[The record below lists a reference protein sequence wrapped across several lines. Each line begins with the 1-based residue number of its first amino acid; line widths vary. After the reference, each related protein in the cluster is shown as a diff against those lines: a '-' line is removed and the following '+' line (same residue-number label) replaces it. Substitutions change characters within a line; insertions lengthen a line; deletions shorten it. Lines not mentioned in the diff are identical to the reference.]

1 MPTATSRPPGRPASG
16 STRAAPTTAATLNG
30 EEPQSNYD
38 GPVEVDLNAD
48 DGDGSGVRATE
59 IRVDGGEWQPYVEEE
74 TILDSAADLERWA
87 QAGAGS
93 LDWFD
98 QEGGFARTISGFGM
112 PWYPVKEYGDF
123 SLKLQWRDSST
134 GASGNSGVFVRFPDP
149 EEAVDRPAA
158 ERHPCQVG
166 SAQND
171 PAWVAIFCG
180 HEIQINDHQTSEPQK
195 TGSIYN
201 FSPLNATEAKTQP
214 KGTWVDYEVRV
225 VGQAYTII
233 RNGEV
238 LQEFENAPDQASSR
252 PGDPPTNARQFAR
265 GFIGL
270 QNHGSS
276 DVIDFRNIRVLPLD
290 EGSVRGPVTVEGDG
304 EHTVEFRSADVAG
317 NQEDVKEVTFTI
329 GAADETPP
337 VTTHELD
344 GDGPVDVT
352 LSATDPAEAGPE
364 PETHDVTAQPSSWNP
379 NAITIASG
387 DVVRWNFPSTAAFM
401 HDVWVVAPGEAPD
414 SAGTKVTDPVE
425 AGSPPVSRTLQ
436 EEGTWTY
443 VCKLH
448 SFVSEGRWQG
458 MVGTAEVEDS
468 GSGGGASG
476 VDFTEYRVDEGE
488 WVRSEN
494 GEGDDPFETTFTV
507 TEEGDH
513 VVEYKST
520 DNAGNAED
528 GKSVEFSIGGDD
540 PDAPSVEG
548 FADPATGAAPLLV
561 QFSATGLD
569 PQGGRLTYEWDFGD
583 GGGSFNQSPQ
593 HTYTAAGTYT
603 ATVTATDPQGKT
615 GTATVGVVVTQNGN
629 QAPQVRG
636 IADPASG
643 IAPLRVAF
651 SAQATD
657 PDGPSDA
664 ITYLWDFG
672 DGGANAFGRNAAY
685 TYKTPGTYKAK
696 VTATD
701 GKGAFGTAE
710 VTVVVGNPPGNVP
723 PTVAAA
729 AAPRSGTA
737 PLQVQFTS
745 AATDPDGDQ
754 VSTVWD
760 FGDGVRAGGEAISHT
775 YTQPGAYTATVT
787 VTDPGGLKDTD
798 SVQITVS
805 AISGSGGAPP
815 SGSPPQGGVEGES
828 STRPGLRTARTQ
840 SVHKVIRRGLRLK
853 VSCAEACLA
862 RSIVRLSGERV
873 GTSKRLAVKAGRSR
887 TIVVKLKRSVRR
899 NLIAAMRQAG
909 LRRVIATA
917 ITTVNLDGVNRAY
930 PVKVKLRR

>member
-1 MPTATSRPPGRPASG
+1 MDLRLQAALVRLRGALAGHGRH
-16 STRAAPTTAATLNG
+16 R
-30 EEPQSNYD
+30 
-38 GPVEVDLNAD
+38 
-48 DGDGSGVRATE
+48 
-59 IRVDGGEWQPYVEEE
+59 
-74 TILDSAADLERWA
+74 
-87 QAGAGS
+87 
-93 LDWFD
+93 
-98 QEGGFARTISGFGM
+98 
-112 PWYPVKEYGDF
+112 
-123 SLKLQWRDSST
+123 
-134 GASGNSGVFVRFPDP
+134 
-149 EEAVDRPAA
+149 
-158 ERHPCQVG
+158 
-166 SAQND
+166 
-171 PAWVAIFCG
+171 
-180 HEIQINDHQTSEPQK
+180 
-195 TGSIYN
+195 
-201 FSPLNATEAKTQP
+201 
-214 KGTWVDYEVRV
+214 
-225 VGQAYTII
+225 
-233 RNGEV
+233 
-238 LQEFENAPDQASSR
+238 
-252 PGDPPTNARQFAR
+252 R
-265 GFIGL
+265 GRGL
-270 QNHGSS
+270 
-276 DVIDFRNIRVLPLD
+276 RL
-290 EGSVRGPVTVEGDG
+290 
-304 EHTVEFRSADVAG
+304 
-317 NQEDVKEVTFTI
+317 
-329 GAADETPP
+329 
-337 VTTHELD
+337 
-344 GDGPVDVT
+344 
-352 LSATDPAEAGPE
+352 
-364 PETHDVTAQPSSWNP
+364 
-379 NAITIASG
+379 
-387 DVVRWNFPSTAAFM
+387 
-401 HDVWVVAPGEAPD
+401 
-414 SAGTKVTDPVE
+414 
-425 AGSPPVSRTLQ
+425 
-436 EEGTWTY
+436 
-443 VCKLH
+443 
-448 SFVSEGRWQG
+448 GRRR
-458 MVGTAEVEDS
+458 
-468 GSGGGASG
+468 SG
-476 VDFTEYRVDEGE
+476 VDFTEYRVDEDRE

-513 VVEYKST
+513 VVEYQST

-615 GTATVGVVVTQNGN
+615 GTATVEVVVTQNGN

-701 GKGAFGTAE
+701 GKGVFGTAE

-815 SGSPPQGGVEGES
+815 SGSPPHGGVEGES
-828 STRPGLRTARTQ
+828 STRPGLRTAEDAERPQ
-840 SVHKVIRRGLRLK
+840 GDPARAPAQGELRRGVPGTLDRAA
-853 VSCAEACLA
+853 VRRA
-862 RSIVRLSGERV
+862 RGH
-873 GTSKRLAVKAGRSR
+873 SKRLAVKAGGRGRSWSSSSAR
-887 TIVVKLKRSVRR
+887 C
-899 NLIAAMRQAG
+899 AG
-909 LRRVIATA
+909 T
-917 ITTVNLDGVNRAY
+917 
-930 PVKVKLRR
+930 